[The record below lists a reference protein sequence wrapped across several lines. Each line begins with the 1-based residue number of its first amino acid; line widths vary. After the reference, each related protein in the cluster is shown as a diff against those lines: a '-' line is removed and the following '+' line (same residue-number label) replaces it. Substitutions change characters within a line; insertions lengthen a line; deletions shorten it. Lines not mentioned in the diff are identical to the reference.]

1 MNSKRDKIMKT
12 IATIITGL
20 LLLTSMSAR
29 ADRTVVAKANNG
41 STDRMQLSSRIV
53 LDLTK
58 ETPVLRNN
66 SASIVYRQDAEIL
79 LQMDDLED
87 AIKMNK
93 ADAGKQ
99 ETVYDLSGRKVSR
112 PGKGIYIK
120 GGKKVVL
127 K

>member
-1 MNSKRDKIMKT
+1 MKT

-93 ADAGKQ
+93 SDAGKQ

-127 K
+127 R